1 MTAVTSR
8 ASTTFQTIEQFQHR
22 DDRGAGI
29 QHNGLPSKTPE
40 EATQMLWRGSAGWP
54 DKNGDGHYEV
64 TYEFREPP
72 KDKDQRQRNKSGFTH
87 ILENQRQQVRRS
99 LQSISDVANVR
110 FTEGPKTATSEGHIT
125 LGNYGHL
132 FNKNGQ
138 SVTAYPQ
145 TSLPNPKD
153 SFSGDVWFLDTK
165 DDQSVPHA
173 SQGDAG
179 RFTLVHELGHA
190 LGLSHPSHYNAST
203 GAAKAGYI
211 EDSESHT
218 HMSYLGERHGY
229 MNHGGTRASAPQL
242 DDISAYQQKYGANHE
257 TRKDDTTY
265 GFNSNTD
272 RDFLSVK
279 TDKDKMVAAI
289 WDGGGTD
296 TLDFSG
302 YKQDQQISLKA
313 GTFSDVGGLKGNVSI
328 AYGVTIEN
336 AVGGSGND
344 LLVGNEAANT
354 LKGGEGNDRLSGAG
368 GADLLWGGK
377 GNDVF
382 VYGKTSESTHDAPD
396 QIMDFVSGED
406 RVDVSGISAALGNQP
421 LKFVSAF
428 SGASDEAMV
437 TYDPALQMSTLQIS
451 GKPGEP
457 AFVLLVHGKLQQG
470 DIVS

>member
-22 DDRGAGI
+22 DDRGGGI

-40 EATQMLWRGSAGWP
+40 DATERLWRGSAGWP
-54 DKNGDGHYEV
+54 DKNGDGDYDV

-72 KDKDQRQRNKSGFTH
+72 KDKDQRQHNKSGFTH
-87 ILENQRQQVRRS
+87 VLENQRQQARRS

-110 FTEGPKTATSEGHIT
+110 FTEGPKAASSEGHIT

-132 FNKNGQ
+132 YNKNGQ
-138 SVTAYPQ
+138 AVAAYPQ
-145 TSLPNPKD
+145 THLPNPKD
-153 SFSGDVWFLDTK
+153 KFSGDAWFVDTK

-173 SQGDAG
+173 AHGDAG

-190 LGLSHPSHYNAST
+190 LGLSHPSTYDAST
-203 GAAKAGYI
+203 GPAKAGFL

-218 HMSYLGERHGY
+218 TMSYLGERHGY
-229 MNHGGTRASAPQL
+229 IDHGGIRASSPQL
-242 DDISAYQQKYGANHE
+242 DDISAYQKKYGANLE

-272 RDFLSVK
+272 RDFLSVN

-313 GTFSDVGGLKGNVSI
+313 GTFSDVGGLKGNVAI

-336 AVGGSGND
+336 AIGGSGND

-354 LKGGEGNDRLSGAG
+354 LKGGEGNDRLY
-368 GADLLWGGK
+368 GADGADILWGGK

-382 VYGKTSESTHDAPD
+382 VYGKTSESTRDAPD

-406 RVDVSGISAALGNQP
+406 RVDVSGISATLGGKP
-421 LKFVSAF
+421 LKFVNVL
-428 SGASDEAMV
+428 SGASGEATV
-437 TYDPALQMSTLQIS
+437 TYDPTLQLSTLQIS
-451 GKPGEP
+451 GKPDEP
-457 AFVLLVHGKLQQG
+457 AFVLLVHGKLAQS

>member
-40 EATQMLWRGSAGWP
+40 EATQRLWRGSAGWP
-54 DKNGDGHYEV
+54 DKNGDGHYKV
-64 TYEFREPP
+64 TYEFRTSEVE
-72 KDKDQRQRNKSGFTH
+72 DKRPRKLAGFTRV
-87 ILENQRQQVRRS
+87 LDPQKEQTRRS
-99 LQSISDVANVR
+99 LQSISDVANIT
-110 FTEGPKTATSEGHIT
+110 FTEGPKAEKSEGHLT
-125 LGNYGHL
+125 LGNYTHL
-132 FNKNGQ
+132 PNKQGQ
-138 SVTAYPQ
+138 PYPQ
-145 TSLPNPKD
+145 TYLPNPKD
-153 SFSGDVWFLDTK
+153 SRSGEAWFVDTA
-165 DDQSVPHA
+165 DDHIVPYA
-173 SQGDAG
+173 SQGDVG

-190 LGLSHPSHYNAST
+190 LGMSHPSQYDVSS
-203 GAAKAGYI
+203 GPAKSGYF

-218 HMSYLGERHGY
+218 VMSYFGVDEGY
-229 MNHGGTRASAPQL
+229 MDYGGTRASAPQL

-279 TDKDKMVAAI
+279 TNKDKMVAAI

-313 GTFSDVGGLKGNVSI
+313 GTFSDIGGLKGNVSI

-354 LKGGEGNDRLSGAG
+354 LKGGEGNDRLYGAG

-382 VYGKTSESTHDAPD
+382 IYRNTSESTQDAPD

-406 RVDVSGISAALGNQP
+406 RVDVSGIRAALGDKP

-428 SGASDEAMV
+428 SGASGEAMV

-457 AFVLLVHGKLQQG
+457 AFVLLVHGKLQQS